1 MLISLLSRQCSPR
14 ECIVSNIRHVHQAW
28 CTVAVFDD
36 ESSVAQ
42 GPGAYAFKG
51 FTSIIASA
59 LILWL
64 SFALLKFM
72 VRSLLI
78 HNITSMRVATRIPAG
93 ALRVFAFL
101 ST

>member
-1 MLISLLSRQCSPR
+1 ML
-14 ECIVSNIRHVHQAW
+14 
-28 CTVAVFDD
+28 
-36 ESSVAQ
+36 Q

-72 VRSLLI
+72 VRIPTLYTTHVCRESQLSLFRCFSCFLLLCM
-78 HNITSMRVATRIPAG
+78 SG
-93 ALRVFAFL
+93 AELGDTMVEKDDAVNETKLRSSFL
-101 ST
+101 CGACIA